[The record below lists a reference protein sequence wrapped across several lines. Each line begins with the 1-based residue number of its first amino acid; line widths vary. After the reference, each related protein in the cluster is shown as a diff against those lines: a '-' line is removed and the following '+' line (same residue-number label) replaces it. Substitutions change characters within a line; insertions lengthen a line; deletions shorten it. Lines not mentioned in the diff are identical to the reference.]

1 MKQQVL
7 AGFFVKVKGQA
18 AEREAEKR
26 ERMLADLAHRK
37 AKKNTP
43 GKVKPSS
50 SADAREGA
58 RWLGMASRQDDALN
72 KEGMILILVKG
83 RTGRA
88 RKVIMTDQ
96 TLHKGGRSQSAALI
110 QDPLLQ
116 LCINVETMQFRVYTM
131 GNAGRLNSSRN
142 EKYMK
147 STCD

>member
-1 MKQQVL
+1 
-7 AGFFVKVKGQA
+7 
-18 AEREAEKR
+18 
-26 ERMLADLAHRK
+26 MLAALAQRK

-50 SADAREGA
+50 SSDGRAQ
-58 RWLGMASRQDDALN
+58 WLEMASRQDDALN

-131 GNAGRLNSSRN
+131 GNAGRLNSSRSK
-142 EKYMK
+142 KYLK
-147 STCD
+147 STCGCVSKAITSKNDYKLS